1 MKLYDVALGVLR
13 SGPVTGAARR
23 LTRDRIRILAY
34 HGVPDAEAF
43 SRQMHYLA
51 SNFEPVDE
59 VAISAAIHD
68 GVPLPSGAAWVTF
81 DDGDPSVVENGLPV
95 LSGLGIPATM
105 FVCPGLIESGEPF
118 WWRVTDWAAAHVPHR
133 VDVPGGPVALTEY
146 VKTIDDDDRR
156 SMVSDLLEVVEQPLP
171 LSWRQLSDA
180 EVTRWIEA
188 GMALGNHSWD
198 HPCLDRCSE
207 QAQRQQ
213 IERTHEWLAAYVGSP
228 PRSFAYPNG
237 NFSAVVDA
245 VIGELGY
252 ELAVLYDNRLTALDS
267 PHRQLSR
274 VMLEADQP
282 VERLIGVLSG
292 AQPVLDASR
301 QRLAIRARG

>member
-13 SGPVTGAARR
+13 SAPVTAAARR

-43 SRQMHYLA
+43 DRQMDHLA
-51 SNFEPVDE
+51 SNYVPVDE
-59 VAISAAIHD
+59 AAISAAIHD
-68 GVPLPSGAAWVTF
+68 EAPLPSGAAWVTF

-95 LSGLGIPATM
+95 LSRLGVPATM
-105 FVCPGLIESGEPF
+105 FVCPGLIETGEPF
-118 WWRVTDWAAAHVPHR
+118 WWRVTDWAAAHAPHR
-133 VDVPGGPVALTEY
+133 VDVPGGPAALTEY
-146 VKTIDDDDRR
+146 VKTIGDEDRR
-156 SMVSDLLEVVEQPLP
+156 SIVSDLLEVIEQPLP
-171 LSWRQLSDA
+171 TSWRQLSEA
-180 EVTRWIEA
+180 ELTRWLEA

-198 HPCLDRCSE
+198 HPCLDRCSD

-213 IERTHEWLAAYVGSP
+213 IERTHDWLSAYVGSP

-237 NFSAVVDA
+237 NFSRVVDA
-245 VIGELGY
+245 AIGELGY
-252 ELAVLYDNRLTALDS
+252 ELGLLYDNRLTSLAS

-292 AQPVLDASR
+292 AQPALDAGR
-301 QRLAIRARG
+301 QRLARTARG